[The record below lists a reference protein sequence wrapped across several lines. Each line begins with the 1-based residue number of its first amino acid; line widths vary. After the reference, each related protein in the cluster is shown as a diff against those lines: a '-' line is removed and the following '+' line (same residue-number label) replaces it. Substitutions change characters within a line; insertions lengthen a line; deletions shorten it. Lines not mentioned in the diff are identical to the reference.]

1 MTEKE
6 LELNILALTKL
17 AKTMDEPDRTF
28 KLNEIDALNIQ
39 LQGVSLSDLKSKLE
53 QVTLVDNQA
62 IDEEIT
68 AVEKANKTQETIV
81 ETFDFGVKLIK
92 TALRS

>member
-6 LELNILALTKL
+6 LELNILELIEL
-17 AKTMDEPDRTF
+17 AKSMDEPDRTF
-28 KLNEIDALNIQ
+28 KLNEIDALKIQ

-53 QVTLVDNQA
+53 QVTLIKPQVINKD
-62 IDEEIT
+62 IT
-68 AVEKANKTQETIV
+68 AVERATKTQKAV
-81 ETFDFGVKLIK
+81 LKTFDFGIKLIK

>member
-1 MTEKE
+1 MTAKE

-17 AKTMDEPDRTF
+17 AKSMGEPDRTF

-53 QVTLVDNQA
+53 QVTLVEPQV
-62 IDEEIT
+62 IDEKIIAVKRT
-68 AVEKANKTQETIV
+68 AKTQQAVV

>member
-6 LELNILALTKL
+6 LELNILALTEL
-17 AKTMDEPDRTF
+17 AKTINEPDRTF

-39 LQGVSLSDLKSKLE
+39 LQGVSLSYLKSKLE
-53 QVTLVDNQA
+53 QVTLVESQA

-68 AVEKANKTQETIV
+68 AVEKANKTQKTVV

-92 TALRS
+92 TILKS

>member
-1 MTEKE
+1 MTRKE
-6 LELNILALTKL
+6 LELNILVLTDL

-28 KLNEIDALNIQ
+28 KLNEIDTLNIQ
-39 LQGVSLSDLKSKLE
+39 LQGISLSDLKSKLE
-53 QVTLVDNQA
+53 RVTLVDTQA

-68 AVEKANKTQETIV
+68 AVERANKTQETVV

>member
-6 LELNILALTKL
+6 LELNILALTEL

-39 LQGVSLSDLKSKLE
+39 LQGISLSDLKSKLE
-53 QVTLVDNQA
+53 QVTL
-62 IDEEIT
+62 IDTQDISKKIT
-68 AVEKANKTQETIV
+68 AVEKENKTQERIV
-81 ETFDFGVKLIK
+81 KTFDFGVKLIK

>member
-17 AKTMDEPDRTF
+17 AKSMNEPDRTF

-39 LQGVSLSDLKSKLE
+39 LQGIRLSDLKVKLE
-53 QVTLVDNQA
+53 QVTFVDPQVINKG
-62 IDEEIT
+62 II
-68 AVEKANKTQETIV
+68 AVERATKTQKTMV